1 MARTPR
7 VLLAGALLALLALAV
22 LATGPAL
29 AKKGQYA
36 CWYYVR
42 EWACVAHPP
51 CRWLNVAKHKMA
63 CRASA
68 TASPTTTSLPSRAPS
83 RAPTRKPKTA
93 SPTRKRKTSSVG
105 TAKP

>member
-42 EWACVAHPP
+42 EWACNAHAS
-51 CRWLNVAKHKMA
+51 CRWVNVAKHKMA
-63 CRASA
+63 CRALV
-68 TASPTTTSLPSRAPS
+68 TASPTTPLPSSAPS